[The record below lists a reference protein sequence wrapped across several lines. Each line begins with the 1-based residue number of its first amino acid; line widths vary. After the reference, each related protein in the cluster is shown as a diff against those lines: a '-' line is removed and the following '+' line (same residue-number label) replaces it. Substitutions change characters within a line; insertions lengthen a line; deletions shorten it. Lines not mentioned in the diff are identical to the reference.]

1 VNRIRIH
8 LSRHLLATLLALAP
22 LPTRLQSQ
30 SAHVPPPGPT
40 IDAGR
45 VGLSVPARSTPVS
58 PRPEGTTLN
67 RAGNVVMGAAVGAA
81 YGWFIYT
88 ITVGALASDH
98 GAPYKRG
105 RRRWIIGGAVFGA
118 LVGAFSDPEH
128 RRPAAAW

>member
-67 RAGNVVMGAAVGAA
+67 RAGNVVMGAA
-81 YGWFIYT
+81 
-88 ITVGALASDH
+88 LASDH